1 MFLQGLLVI
10 FFNHL
15 FDDDDDDV
23 SNLQYF
29 SLAFGCIY

>member
-15 FDDDDDDV
+15 FDDDDDV